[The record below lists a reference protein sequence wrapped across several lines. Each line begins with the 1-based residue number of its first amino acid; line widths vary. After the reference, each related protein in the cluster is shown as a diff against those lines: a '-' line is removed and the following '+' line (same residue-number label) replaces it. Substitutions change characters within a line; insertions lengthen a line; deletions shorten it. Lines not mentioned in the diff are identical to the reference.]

1 MVMAIVTRLRS
12 FAYTVALIK
21 IHVVFVTKYRHPV
34 IYGDIEDDIKN
45 LAMNICQKNDCI
57 LEDAKADLGANDHIH
72 LLIDLAPKVSVSRLC
87 NTIKTV
93 TSREIRKRYA
103 EELKPY
109 YSKPVFWKRG
119 FSAISC
125 GGAPLS
131 VLKQYIENQGYDD

>member
-1 MVMAIVTRLRS
+1 MANKLRS
-12 FAYTVALIK
+12 FSHSVTLLKVHI
-21 IHVVFVTKYRHPV
+21 VFVTKYRHPV
-34 IYGDIEDDIKN
+34 ITDEIETDIKA
-45 LAMNICQKNDCI
+45 LAESICAKNDCI

-109 YSKPVFWKRG
+109 YWKPVFWKRG

-125 GGAPLS
+125 GGASLS